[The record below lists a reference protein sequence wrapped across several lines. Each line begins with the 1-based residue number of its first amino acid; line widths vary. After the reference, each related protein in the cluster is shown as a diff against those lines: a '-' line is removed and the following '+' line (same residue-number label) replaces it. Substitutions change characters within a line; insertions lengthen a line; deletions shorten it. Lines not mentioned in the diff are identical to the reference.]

1 VPILAWILLATFLG
15 GLLSAALASL
25 FLLLPESRRAR
36 LLPHLI
42 SFATG
47 AMLAAALLGL
57 LPDAVAA
64 VGPGRIQGIGASL
77 LAGIALFFILEKL
90 VLWRHCH
97 TADCEEHG
105 APVHGHGHAN
115 GTAQPTAQ
123 GATSG
128 RARDQAA
135 GWIVLFGDG
144 VHNAF
149 DGVLIA
155 AAFLTDV
162 RLGVITTLAI
172 TAHEVPQELGDL
184 AVLLHGGM
192 RPGRA
197 LVFNVASSL
206 TSIIGGLAGYF
217 ALQGT
222 LDLLPYA
229 ISVAAASLIY
239 VAVADLIPGLHRRT
253 DPRGSIM
260 QVVLIAAG
268 VGVIAVTE
276 HFLG

>member
-1 VPILAWILLATFLG
+1 MPTLFWILLATLLG

-25 FLLLPESRRAR
+25 FLLLGRERRAH

-57 LPDAVAA
+57 LPEAVAG
-64 VGPGRIQGIGASL
+64 VGPGRIEGIGAAL
-77 LAGIALFFILEKL
+77 LGGIALFFVLEKL

-97 TADCEEHG
+97 TEDCESH
-105 APVHGHGHAN
+105 HLHDH
-115 GTAQPTAQ
+115 Q
-123 GATSG
+123 
-128 RARDQAA
+128 RDRAA
-135 GWIVLFGDG
+135 GWIVLVGDG

-162 RLGVITTLAI
+162 RLGVVTALAI
-172 TAHEVPQELGDL
+172 TAHEVPQELGNL
-184 AVLLHGGM
+184 AVLLHAGM
-192 RPGRA
+192 KPPRA
-197 LVFNVASSL
+197 LLFNALTSL
-206 TSIIGGLAGYF
+206 TSIFGGLLGYF

-222 LDLLPYA
+222 LDVLPYA

-239 VAVADLIPGLHRRT
+239 VAVADLIPGLHKRV
-253 DPRGSIM
+253 DPAGSAM
-260 QVVLIAAG
+260 QVLLIAAG
-268 VGVIAVTE
+268 IAVIAVTE
-276 HFLG
+276 SMLG

>member
-1 VPILAWILLATFLG
+1 MARAATGTPVHLLLWILLATFFG

-25 FLLLPESRRAR
+25 FLLLPEPRRAK

-57 LPDAVAA
+57 LPEAIAG
-64 VGPGRIQGIGASL
+64 VGPGRIQGIGAAL
-77 LAGIALFFILEKL
+77 LAGIALFFVLEKL
-90 VLWRHCH
+90 VIWRHCH
-97 TADCEEHG
+97 TEDCETHQ
-105 APVHGHGHAN
+105 PHGHAH
-115 GTAQPTAQ
+115 
-123 GATSG
+123 G
-128 RARDQAA
+128 RSHEQARDQAA

-184 AVLLHGGM
+184 AVLLHAGM
-192 RPGRA
+192 RPGKA
-197 LVFNVASSL
+197 LLFNVASSL
-206 TSIIGGLAGYF
+206 TSIIGGLVGYF
-217 ALQGT
+217 ALKGT
-222 LDLLPYA
+222 LDVLPYA
-229 ISVAAASLIY
+229 VSVAAASLIY

-253 DPRGSIM
+253 DPAGSFM
-260 QVVLIAAG
+260 QVILIGAG
-268 VGVIAVTE
+268 VAVIALTE
-276 HFLG
+276 GLIG